1 MNSPKIKPIIAFFFC
16 IYVPFLF
23 GQSLKNIKY
32 SIIIP
37 DSSDYS
43 NPLKLWATH
52 YYVHQANYDSAG
64 FPLKGIDQKT
74 IFTKVSL
81 CDWCS
86 AAVEGTVYTFDSLGQ
101 MLTLNFA
108 GRGDQ
113 QEVDCS
119 RCKKFEKYKNT
130 GIRNTLWSKAKG
142 PFCDGVNGYMLIPY
156 RTVAVDKDLF
166 PIGTVFF
173 IPSAKG
179 TEIALPDGQKMVHDG
194 YFFAGDVGGD
204 IKGYHIDVF
213 TGLSRRNP
221 FPFIT
226 SQADGTFFAYL
237 VKHTELIQQ
246 FQQMHRY

>member
-86 AAVEGTVYTFDSLGQ
+86 AAVEGT
-101 MLTLNFA
+101 
-108 GRGDQ
+108 
-113 QEVDCS
+113 
-119 RCKKFEKYKNT
+119 
-130 GIRNTLWSKAKG
+130 
-142 PFCDGVNGYMLIPY
+142 
-156 RTVAVDKDLF
+156 
-166 PIGTVFF
+166 
-173 IPSAKG
+173 
-179 TEIALPDGQKMVHDG
+179 EIALPDGQKMVHDG

-237 VKHTELIQQ
+237 VKHKELIQQ